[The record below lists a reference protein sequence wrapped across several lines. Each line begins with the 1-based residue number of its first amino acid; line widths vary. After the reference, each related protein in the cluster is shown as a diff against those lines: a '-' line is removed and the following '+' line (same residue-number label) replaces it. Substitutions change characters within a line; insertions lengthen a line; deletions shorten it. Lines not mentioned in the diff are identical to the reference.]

1 LLTNRP
7 RNARAMYD
15 FRTLTIVSPPND
27 WPGLVHEMVHHLQFM
42 AARNFD
48 EKQAEAVEARAGSA
62 QGVSARPE
70 DRNPPHPPPHAQR
83 MSPLLAACAK
93 PKRLRFGEGRRREP
107 ALT

>member
-1 LLTNRP
+1 MDLLNLAFACAVQLSGIPDHGAPLPHWVARQLTAEERLMTNRP

-48 EKQAEAVEARAGSA
+48 EPQAEAVEARAG
-62 QGVSARPE
+62 E
-70 DRNPPHPPPHAQR
+70 C
-83 MSPLLAACAK
+83 L
-93 PKRLRFGEGRRREP
+93 E
-107 ALT
+107 